1 MSWLTPLGF
10 LGFNGLIILIIIYI
24 IKPNY
29 QNKIISSTFIWKL
42 SLKLRKKKIP
52 VSKLRNILLFIC
64 QMLAICALTFIVAQ
78 PFIEA
83 IKEPVVTEKVV
94 ILDASASMM
103 TESDGET
110 RFERAV
116 ESARTLAYEAF
127 EQGSTVTVLLA
138 GEKASVVVANV
149 NAENALEI
157 DEALDALLSPE
168 DGEEPVYTFGKG
180 DIDGAIKLAEQTTLV
195 NPDAEVVFFTDTNYI
210 DAGRVVIKD
219 VKDPSEWNAA
229 ILDTRA
235 IIDENYYRFEID
247 IACYGN
253 VDADIDVYCDIYG
266 VNDDDMVVN
275 LFATARCKAGEPTTL
290 VFAKYNPDKPDADI
304 TESVEIFS
312 FNYLSIRINENDSFE
327 YDNTFSLHGGE
338 KPPLR
343 IQYASSSPNN
353 FFGTAMMVLRD
364 TLNKRW
370 KVEFVEVKKDE
381 TPEIEGFDVYIFEHK
396 IPKTL
401 PNDGLLILANPDSLP
416 SITGLR
422 LGGGFQSSNG
432 QGLTLSPGDE
442 HVLMD
447 GITPE
452 EITVTR
458 FKEFTSADGYVP
470 LMYCENKAVVMAK
483 NEPDQKI
490 VAMSF
495 SLNYSNF
502 SMLLDFPL
510 FMYNIFEHYIPSTM
524 SEHVFEVNDEIS
536 LNCRSEYLMLT
547 DPNNKETELRTFP
560 DTVLLKTPGLYKVS
574 QTPISGEEISEYF
587 FVKLPASESDI
598 NTLEDTLSNPFFVE
612 REEIENQDLLLYF
625 ALALIALLFA
635 EWWLQSREQF

>member
-10 LGFNGLIILIIIYI
+10 LGFIGLIILIIIYI

-52 VSKLRNILLFIC
+52 VSKLRNIILFIC
-64 QMLAICALTFIVAQ
+64 QVLAICALTFIIAQ

-83 IKEPVVTEKVV
+83 IKEPVITEK
-94 ILDASASMM
+94 ILIIDASASMM

-138 GEKASVVVANV
+138 GEKASVVVSNV
-149 NAENALEI
+149 SAENAVEI
-157 DEALDALLSPE
+157 DDALDDLINVE
-168 DGEEPVYTFGKG
+168 DDEEPVYTFGKG
-180 DIDGAIKLAEQTTLV
+180 DVNGAIKLAEQTTLV
-195 NPDAEVVFFTDTNYI
+195 NPDAEVIFLTDTNYI
-210 DAGRVVIKD
+210 DAGRVTIKD
-219 VKDPSEWNAA
+219 VKDPTEWNAA

-290 VFAKYNPDKPDADI
+290 VFAKYNADRPDDAI

-327 YDNTFSLHGGE
+327 YDNTFSLHGGQ

-343 IQYASSSPNN
+343 IQYASSNPNN
-353 FFGTAMMVLRD
+353 FFGTSMMVLRD

-370 KVEFVEVKKDE
+370 SVEFVEVKPGQP
-381 TPEIEGFDVYIFEHK
+381 PEIEGFDVYIFEHEM
-396 IPKTL
+396 PKTL
-401 PNDGLLILANPDSLP
+401 PTDGLLILANPDSLP

-422 LGGGFQSSNG
+422 LGGSFQSQNG
-432 QGLTLSPGDE
+432 QELPLSPGDD

-447 GITPE
+447 GITAE
-452 EITVTR
+452 SITVTKFR
-458 FKEFTSADGYVP
+458 EFTNADGYVP
-470 LMYCENKAVVMAK
+470 LMYCQGKAVVMAK

-502 SMLLDFPL
+502 SMLLEFPL
-510 FMYNIFEHYIPSTM
+510 FMYNVLEYYIPSTLT
-524 SEHVFEVNDEIS
+524 ETVYEVNETVS
-536 LNCRSEYLMLT
+536 LNSRSEFLLLT
-547 DPNNKETELRTFP
+547 DPNNTETELRTFP
-560 DTVLLKTPGLYKVS
+560 DSILLKTPGLYKVS
-574 QTPISGEEISEYF
+574 QTPISGEEVSEYF
-587 FVKLPASESDI
+587 FVKLPAAESNI
-598 NTLEDTLSNPFFVE
+598 NTSEDTLSNPFFVE

-625 ALALIALLFA
+625 ALALVALLLA

>member
-10 LGFNGLIILIIIYI
+10 LGFIGLIILIIIYI

-52 VSKLRNILLFIC
+52 VSKLRNIILFIC
-64 QMLAICALTFIVAQ
+64 QVLAICALTFIIAQ

-83 IKEPVVTEKVV
+83 IKEPVITEK
-94 ILDASASMM
+94 ILIIDASASMM

-138 GEKASVVVANV
+138 GEKASVVVSNV
-149 NAENALEI
+149 SAENAVEI
-157 DEALDALLSPE
+157 DDALDDLINVE
-168 DGEEPVYTFGKG
+168 DDEEPVYTFGKG
-180 DIDGAIKLAEQTTLV
+180 DVNGAIKLAEQTTLV
-195 NPDAEVVFFTDTNYI
+195 NPDAEVIFLTDTNYI
-210 DAGRVVIKD
+210 DAGRVTIKD
-219 VKDPSEWNAA
+219 VKDPTEWNAA

-290 VFAKYNPDKPDADI
+290 VFAKYNADRPDDAI

-327 YDNTFSLHGGE
+327 YDNTFSLHGGQ

-343 IQYASSSPNN
+343 IQYASSNPNN
-353 FFGTAMMVLRD
+353 FFGTSMMVLRD

-370 KVEFVEVKKDE
+370 SVEFVEVKPGQ
-381 TPEIEGFDVYIFEHK
+381 TPEIEGFDVYIFEHEM
-396 IPKTL
+396 PKTL
-401 PNDGLLILANPDSLP
+401 PTDGLLILANPDSLP

-422 LGGGFQSSNG
+422 LGGSFQSQNG
-432 QGLTLSPGDE
+432 QELPLSPGDD

-447 GITPE
+447 GITAE
-452 EITVTR
+452 SITVTKFR
-458 FKEFTSADGYVP
+458 EFTNADGYVP
-470 LMYCENKAVVMAK
+470 LMYCQGKAVVMAK

-502 SMLLDFPL
+502 SMLLEFPL
-510 FMYNIFEHYIPSTM
+510 FMYNVLEYYIPSTLT
-524 SEHVFEVNDEIS
+524 ETVYEVNETVS
-536 LNCRSEYLMLT
+536 LNSRSEFLLLT
-547 DPNNKETELRTFP
+547 DPNNTETELRTFP
-560 DTVLLKTPGLYKVS
+560 DSILLKTPGLYKVS
-574 QTPISGEEISEYF
+574 QTPISGDEVSEYF
-587 FVKLPASESDI
+587 FVKLPAAESNI
-598 NTLEDTLSNPFFVE
+598 NTSEDTLSNPFFVE

-625 ALALIALLFA
+625 ALALVALLLA